1 MHNKVYRSYCIS
13 CRSYC
18 LWVLSTYKEV
28 SMALHSKVATSMC
41 SCHGRVEATR
51 LCAYPRLVHR
61 LLQLGEFSREVDA
74 ELPLHILLNV
84 SGTHLALDMLPSDAA
99 QVHLEC
105 TGFAAAG
112 P

>member
-1 MHNKVYRSYCIS
+1 MLVQNVVQNA
-13 CRSYC
+13 
-18 LWVLSTYKEV
+18 VLAWPYTAKWQQACVLVTEGWK
-28 SMALHSKVATSMC
+28 A
-41 SCHGRVEATR
+41 R

-61 LLQLGEFSREVDA
+61 LLQRGEFSHEVDA
-74 ELPLHILLNV
+74 ELPLHVLLNV

-105 TGFAAAG
+105 IGFAAAG

>member
-1 MHNKVYRSYCIS
+1 
-13 CRSYC
+13 
-18 LWVLSTYKEV
+18 
-28 SMALHSKVATSMC
+28 MALHSKVATRMC
-41 SCHGRVEATR
+41 SCHGRMEGYR

-74 ELPLHILLNV
+74 ELPLHVLLNV
-84 SGTHLALDMLPSDAA
+84 SGTHLALDMLLSDAA